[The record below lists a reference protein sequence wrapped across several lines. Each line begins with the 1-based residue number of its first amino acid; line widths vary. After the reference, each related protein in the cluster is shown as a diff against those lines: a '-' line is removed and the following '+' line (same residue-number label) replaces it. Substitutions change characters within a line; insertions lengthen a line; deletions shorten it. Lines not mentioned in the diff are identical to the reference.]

1 MTVKNLKCAH
11 VTNKW
16 DQWKESANNNFIDKE
31 SANNNLSNLQF
42 DFYNE

>member
-1 MTVKNLKCAH
+1 MLIV
-11 VTNKW
+11 
-16 DQWKESANNNFIDKE
+16 KESANSNFIYKG